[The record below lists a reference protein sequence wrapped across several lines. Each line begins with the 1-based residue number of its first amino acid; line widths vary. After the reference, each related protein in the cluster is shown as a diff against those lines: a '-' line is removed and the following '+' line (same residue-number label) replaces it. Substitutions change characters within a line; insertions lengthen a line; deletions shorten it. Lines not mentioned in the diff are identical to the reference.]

1 MCYCIVAEAINRLRR
16 WQQENATASLT
27 ALEEELRSIQTF
39 AGLQPCY
46 KVVVFLATNLTTM
59 TAAGLLQDVIAHS
72 AVLKSIGKSLIQQRQ
87 LIAAVEWYCSCFN
100 EAISRFFPVLL
111 KHLYDEEILEEDTL
125 LEWSTDPA
133 RNEYTIASVS
143 DDMLDNIRKLAAP
156 FVVWLQEAEEEGNSD
171 DEEGEEN

>member
-1 MCYCIVAEAINRLRR
+1 M
-16 WQQENATASLT
+16 
-27 ALEEELRSIQTF
+27 EEELRSIQTF

-46 KVVVFLATNLTTM
+46 KAVIFLATNLTTT

-87 LIAAVEWYCSCFN
+87 LIAAAEWYCTSFN
-100 EAISRFFPVLL
+100 EAMSRFFPVLL

-133 RNEYTIASVS
+133 RNEYAITSVS
-143 DDMLDNIRKLAAP
+143 DDMLDNLRKLAAP
-156 FVVWLQEAEEEGNSD
+156 FVVWLQEAEEEDNSN